1 MVIMKKILFFAA
13 VLAFVG
19 ISNAQQKSQS
29 AQSTQVVVKNNFDE
43 WSKELKLTDS
53 QISQIKAIE
62 EKYRA
67 EKDKIRN
74 TGTAADFKAI
84 NDRKQKEIN
93 ALLTPEQLKL
103 DEALKVRKEQ
113 EKQANAALKSK

>member
-1 MVIMKKILFFAA
+1 MKKILFFAA

-19 ISNAQQKSQS
+19 ISNAQQKVS
-29 AQSTQVVVKNNFDE
+29 AESTQVVEKKNNFDE
-43 WSKELKLTDS
+43 WSKELKLTDK
-53 QISQIKAIE
+53 QIADIKTIN

-67 EKDKIRN
+67 EKEKIRS

-84 NDRKQKEIN
+84 NDRRDKEIN
-93 ALLTPEQLKL
+93 ALLTKEQLKAAENL
-103 DEALKVRKEQ
+103 EMKKEQ